1 MDERVSEAMQK
12 ALDVGLFQPDELDI
26 ERRALFVEFWE
37 QVEDD
42 AERRAMAMVIPLAIA
57 LAALILSIIALVIRL
72 AR

>member
-1 MDERVSEAMQK
+1 MDKRISEALQK
-12 ALDVGLFQPDELDI
+12 ALDMGLFQPDELDI

-42 AERRAMAMVIPLAIA
+42 AERRAMALVIPLAIA
-57 LAALILSIIALVIRL
+57 LAAFIISIVALVIRL